1 MLLAGLP
8 HEDSGYD
15 ASKSKTANTKKNN
28 DEVIKTWTIDDKEY
42 NIADLSEGAKSQIVN
57 LQVVDQEIAQLKQQL
72 AIMQTARNAYGL
84 ALNTEIIE
92 KH

>member
-1 MLLAGLP
+1 M
-8 HEDSGYD
+8 
-15 ASKSKTANTKKNN
+15 ANTKKNN

>member
-1 MLLAGLP
+1 MA
-8 HEDSGYD
+8 
-15 ASKSKTANTKKNN
+15 AKKKK
-28 DEVIKTWTIDDKEY
+28 DEAIKTWTIDDKEY

-57 LQVVDQEIAQLKQQL
+57 LQVVDQEITQLKQQL

-84 ALNTEIIE
+84 ALNTEIADKKTKAK